1 MIQSAFTLKTTV
13 RSLKMIGL
21 MGAMLSS
28 GSVFA
33 SGYHFGTQSASN
45 QGVAN
50 SGAAEVMD
58 ASTIFYNPAG
68 MSRLEGTQVSGVINV
83 ITPDGE
89 FTNTKTTTALGKAT
103 GGGNGGNFGVTT
115 AVPHAYLTHQINDQ
129 LHVGVGMFVP
139 FGSHTD
145 YDAGW
150 VGRYQTLESQIKTL
164 NLNPSISYKFNDT
177 VSVGA
182 GVSVQYIEGLLSK
195 ALDLGTATR
204 NPALSGN
211 PAYDGKSEV
220 TGDDIGYGFN
230 LGALFNVNESTRVGV
245 AYRSAIKHKLKGDLK
260 FTVPA
265 QLQATAI
272 GASLKNTD
280 ATLDVETPESF
291 SINAFHQLNPEWALT
306 ADYTWT
312 GHSRFD
318 EIRIKATGRTDSVT
332 VTNWSDTS
340 RYSVGATYTPNQTWS
355 LRFGLAYDQSPESN
369 AAERIASIPDSD
381 RIWYALGGRY
391 NFDQNN
397 SIDLAAIYVQLKDS
411 KIDRKPLH
419 TSEAAAGS
427 ISGDY
432 SVSSITLGMQYN
444 HRF

>member
-1 MIQSAFTLKTTV
+1 MTQSAFILKTTV
-13 RSLKMIGL
+13 RSLKLIGV
-21 MGAMLSS
+21 MGALLGS
-28 GSVFA
+28 GSVLA

-68 MSRLEGTQVSGVINV
+68 LSRLDGTQVSGVLNV
-83 ITPDGE
+83 IIPDGE
-89 FTNTKTTTALGKAT
+89 YSNIKTTTATGKAT

-115 AVPHAYLTHQINDQ
+115 AVPHAYLSHQINDQ
-129 LHVGVGMFVP
+129 LTVGVGMFVP
-139 FGSHTD
+139 FGSHTS
-145 YDAGW
+145 YDEGW
-150 VGRYQTLESQIKTL
+150 VGRYQTLDSQIKTL

-177 VSVGA
+177 VSVGV
-182 GVSVQYIEGLLSK
+182 GVSAQYIHGTLSK
-195 ALDLGTATR
+195 ALDLGLAV

-211 PAYDGKSEV
+211 AAYDGKSEV
-220 TGDDIGYGFN
+220 EGDDIGYGFN
-230 LGALFNVNESTRVGV
+230 LGALFNLSDSTRVGV
-245 AYRSAIKHKLKGDLK
+245 AYRSAIKHTLEGDLK

-265 QLQATAI
+265 RLQPTPI
-272 GASLKNTD
+272 GASLKNTS
-280 ATLDVETPESF
+280 ASLYVETPESF
-291 SINAFHQLNPEWALT
+291 SINAFHQINPEWAVT

-318 EIRIKATGRTDSVT
+318 EIRIKANGRADSVT

-340 RYSVGATYTPNQTWS
+340 RYSVGATYSPNQTWS
-355 LRFGLAYDQSPESN
+355 LRAGLAYDQSPESN
-369 AAERIASIPDSD
+369 EAERIASIPDSD

-411 KIDRKPLH
+411 TINRKPLDA
-419 TSEAAAGS
+419 SERSAGS
-427 ISGDY
+427 INGNY
-432 SVSSITLGMQYN
+432 SVSSITLGAQYN